1 MQKGVYSVRAE
12 EREREREREKKMRE
26 RERERDMR
34 IETLSHLTDP
44 QIICSGP

>member
-1 MQKGVYSVRAE
+1 MLEQKRE
-12 EREREREREKKMRE
+12 KEREREKKNERERERE
-26 RERERDMR
+26 MR